1 MSLKVPV
8 TATQTPSGVATW
20 IRKAADAI
28 NRMDGSGG
36 ASTGGFGGSDG
47 SIGILPMVDGSV
59 PPVFIVNPDG
69 SLIYTEVF

>member
-20 IRKAADAI
+20 NRKVADAI
-28 NRMDGSGG
+28 NQLAGSG
-36 ASTGGFGGSDG
+36 GGFGGSAG
-47 SIGILPMVDGSV
+47 SIGVLPLVDGSV

-69 SLIYTEVF
+69 SLIYTEI

>member
-28 NRMDGSGG
+28 NSGVGSG
-36 ASTGGFGGSDG
+36 GGFGGSTG
-47 SIGILPMVDGSV
+47 SIGILPLVDGSV
-59 PPVFIVNPDG
+59 PAVFIQNPDG
-69 SLIYTEVF
+69 SLVYTEVF